1 MKHRRSMTYKIT
13 LINVFSLIL
22 ALGLICSVGCSI
34 TKIEGNSKVTSSK
47 WLMPDSPKKYPVSF
61 QQKDGGLFLSKE
73 DSENLMLNIDELDT
87 YILQLEALIKTMK
100 KYHNE
105 K

>member
-1 MKHRRSMTYKIT
+1 MTYKVT
-13 LINVFSLIL
+13 LTNVFSLIL
-22 ALGLICSVGCSI
+22 ALGLICGVGCST
-34 TKIEGNSKVTSSK
+34 TKVIENSKVTSSK
-47 WLMPDSPKKYPVSF
+47 WLMPDPPKKYSVSF

-73 DSENLMLNIDELDT
+73 DSKNLMLNIDELDA